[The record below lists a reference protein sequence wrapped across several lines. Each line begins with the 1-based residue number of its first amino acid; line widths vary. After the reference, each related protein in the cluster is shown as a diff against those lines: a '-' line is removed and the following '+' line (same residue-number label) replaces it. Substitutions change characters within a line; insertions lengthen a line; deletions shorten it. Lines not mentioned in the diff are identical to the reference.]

1 MSVRVLL
8 VDDHEVVRQGLKMFL
23 ALDPQ
28 LEVVGEA
35 ANGREAVEKAVE
47 LIPDVILMDLLM
59 PVLDGIGATRQ
70 IKGFLPEIEVLA
82 LTSAL
87 EEHKVNGAIEAGAI
101 GYMLKDAS
109 MDTLLEAIYAAA
121 RHEVRLHP
129 EAARRLVRD
138 FRSVDMR
145 ETLTPRETLILQ
157 LIARGWSN
165 KTIAQEL
172 ELAEPTVKTHVSR
185 LLGKLGL
192 TSRTQAAPYALKHG
206 ISALE
211 G

>member
-23 ALDPQ
+23 ALDPE
-28 LEVVGEA
+28 LEIVGEA
-35 ANGREAVEKAVE
+35 VNGKDAVEKAAK
-47 LIPDVILMDLLM
+47 LLPDVILMDLMM

-70 IKGFLPEIEVLA
+70 IKALLPEIEILA

-109 MDTLLEAIYAAA
+109 TDTLLEAIHAAA
-121 RHEVRLHP
+121 RREVRLHP

-138 FRSVDMR
+138 FRSPEMR

-165 KTIAQEL
+165 KTISQEL

-185 LLGKLGL
+185 LLNKLGL
-192 TSRTQAAPYALKHG
+192 TSRTQAALYALKHG

>member
-23 ALDPQ
+23 ALDPE
-28 LEVVGEA
+28 LEIVGEA
-35 ANGREAVEKAVE
+35 VHGKEAVEKAGE
-47 LIPDVILMDLLM
+47 LLPDVILMDLLM

-70 IKGFLPEIEVLA
+70 IKALWPDIEVLA

-109 MDTLLEAIYAAA
+109 IDTLLEAIHAAA
-121 RHEVRLHP
+121 RREVRLHP

-138 FRSVDMR
+138 FRSPEMR

-165 KTIAQEL
+165 KTISEEL

-192 TSRTQAAPYALKHG
+192 TSRTQAALYALKNG
-206 ISALE
+206 ISILE

>member
-23 ALDPQ
+23 ALDPE
-28 LEVVGEA
+28 LEIVGEA
-35 ANGREAVEKAVE
+35 VNGKEAVEKATE
-47 LIPDVILMDLLM
+47 LLPDVILMDLLM

-70 IKGFLPEIEVLA
+70 IKALWPEIEILA

-109 MDTLLEAIYAAA
+109 MDTLLEAIHAAA
-121 RHEVRLHP
+121 RREVRLHP

-138 FRSVDMR
+138 FRSIEMR

-165 KTIAQEL
+165 KTISQEL

-192 TSRTQAAPYALKHG
+192 TSRTQAALYALKHG
-206 ISALE
+206 ISVLE